1 MSRLLIVDDS
11 PTDTY
16 LAQKCATGLFDE
28 VRAVHNADGV
38 FKELEAFRP
47 SAVLMD
53 WTLDDLMN
61 GISLIAEIRDRNDDA
76 SVVPIIVC
84 TSRAMP
90 ADKQIAA
97 NAGAS
102 AYIVKPITAEAL
114 AQVCS
119 GLIPGF
125 ALPVPPASAV

>member
-1 MSRLLIVDDS
+1 MSTLLIVDDS

-16 LAQKCATGLFDE
+16 LARKCAAELFEE
-28 VRAVHNADGV
+28 VRAVHNAEGV
-38 FKELEAFRP
+38 FQELEAFKP
-47 SAVLMD
+47 SIVLMD
-53 WTLDDLMN
+53 LMLNDMMN

-114 AQVCS
+114 AQACAR
-119 GLIPGF
+119 LIPGF
-125 ALPVPPASAV
+125 AAPSLPFPAE